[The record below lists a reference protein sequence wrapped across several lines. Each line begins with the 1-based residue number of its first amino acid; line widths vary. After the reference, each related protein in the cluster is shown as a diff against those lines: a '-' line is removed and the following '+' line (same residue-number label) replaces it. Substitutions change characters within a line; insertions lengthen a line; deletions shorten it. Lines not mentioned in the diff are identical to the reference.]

1 MNRFEIL
8 FWFALAIAAWY
19 VASETLSWA
28 WCKVMGIT
36 PDQYESD
43 QVWELRAGMFLMP
56 VLVAM
61 LLAELAFRWTARQLT
76 RMAQYVGLPIDLEE
90 R

>member
-8 FWFALAIAAWY
+8 FWCALAIAGWY
-19 VASETLSWA
+19 VASETLSWI

-43 QVWELRAGMFLMP
+43 QVWELRAGMFMMP

-61 LLAELAFRWTARQLT
+61 LLAELLFRWMGRQLT
-76 RMAQYVGLPIDLEE
+76 RLAQYVGLPIDLEE